1 MDHIS
6 FCDKNNLN
14 KMKNKKQIYLLLSFH
29 SHSEPIDKVFVND
42 SLYFVDKS
50 GPFNTENR
58 FDVTAVIKEESEI
71 LKCLED
77 IQLKGHSDS
86 LIKLQDSY
94 FKRFGKKSNQ
104 MILAEKNNSISR
116 SLSIKW
122 KRVGR
127 QWLIVGN
134 INNLMD

>member
-29 SHSEPIDKVFVND
+29 SDSEPFDKVFVND
-42 SLYFVDKS
+42 SLYFVDKN

-58 FDVTAVIKEESEI
+58 FDVIAVVKDESEI
-71 LKCLED
+71 TIILDDLL
-77 IQLKGHSDS
+77 LKGDSDS
-86 LIKLQDSY
+86 LIRLKEKFY
-94 FKRFGKKSNQ
+94 KRFGEKSKQ
-104 MILAEKNNSISR
+104 MILAEKVENISR
-116 SLSIKW
+116 SLSIKR
-122 KRVGR
+122 KMVGK

-134 INNLMD
+134 ISNLID